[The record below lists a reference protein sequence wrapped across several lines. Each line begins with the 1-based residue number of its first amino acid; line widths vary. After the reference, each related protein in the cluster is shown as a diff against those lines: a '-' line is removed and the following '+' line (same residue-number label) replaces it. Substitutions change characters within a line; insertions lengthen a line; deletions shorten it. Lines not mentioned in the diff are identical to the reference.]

1 MKVQQA
7 LICAGGLGTRLGL
20 GTKSL
25 IIYKGKLILEYLLI
39 SCLKADIKNVV
50 VATIPKKYERYLSQE
65 KLKMFYDLKRK
76 YPNFIFIRD
85 TGHRS
90 FRKVPN
96 YVRKYLNTSKPFFLL
111 CGHSP
116 QSSSFLKKIGSCY
129 KPNTLVISGY
139 NYRYD
144 SILSTG
150 LFENNKMVSISNFEY
165 KKPKSY
171 KCLKRNEF
179 VQHFPYI
186 MDYEFYDNFIKK
198 DDYKNRVEFYPK
210 KFLESGST
218 VKILRNPVEISEI
231 DFRKDLAKLKN
242 SIDFINKTEK
252 SW

>member
-1 MKVQQA
+1 MEVQQA

-39 SCLKADIKNVV
+39 SCCKAGIKNVV
-50 VATIPKKYERYLSQE
+50 VVTIPKKYERYLSEE
-65 KLKMFYDLKRK
+65 KLKLFNDLKRK
-76 YPNFIFIRD
+76 YSDFMFIRD

-96 YVRKYLNTSKPFFLL
+96 YVRKYLNTSKPFFLI

-116 QSSSFLKKIGSCY
+116 QASSFLRKIGSCY
-129 KPNTLVISGY
+129 ESNTLVTSGY
-139 NYRYD
+139 RYRYD

-150 LFENNKMVSISNFEY
+150 LVGKNKMISISNFEY
-165 KKPKSY
+165 KKPKPH

-179 VQHFPYI
+179 VQHFPYV

-198 DDYKNRVEFYPK
+198 DGYKNRVEFYPK
-210 KFLESGST
+210 KFLESGGT

-231 DFRKDLAKLKN
+231 DFRKDLTKLKS

-252 SW
+252 YW